1 MLDIIG
7 TLYDAGL
14 YDEAGETIVAPAPLA
29 GWHVNTTPEH
39 MAAHPELD
47 PFVITPTVLRRVWAG
62 DDPEAP
68 VMTVALQFADEAEGR
83 TALGLPPA

>member
-1 MLDIIG
+1 MIDIIG
-7 TLYDAGL
+7 HLFDPPAEEG
-14 YDEAGETIVAPAPLA
+14 GEPVLLD

-39 MAAHPELD
+39 LAAHPELG